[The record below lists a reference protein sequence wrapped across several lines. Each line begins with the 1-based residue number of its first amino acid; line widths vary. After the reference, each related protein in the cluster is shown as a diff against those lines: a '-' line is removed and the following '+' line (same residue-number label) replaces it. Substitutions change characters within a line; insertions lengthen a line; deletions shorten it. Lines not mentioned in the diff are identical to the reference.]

1 MAMANLT
8 LPSFPMFTLDDD
20 TTISTRWKK
29 YKRRFEN
36 MVFALNVTDGKQK
49 NVLLLNHIG
58 AEAYEVYK
66 NLTLKLKRR
75 RIKML
80 LLY

>member
-1 MAMANLT
+1 MMILQFLLVGRNTNVDLKIW
-8 LPSFPMFTLDDD
+8 F
-20 TTISTRWKK
+20 
-29 YKRRFEN
+29 
-36 MVFALNVTDGKQK
+36 FALNVTDGKQK

-75 RIKML
+75 GIKML